1 MNSNSPSTMKTNCI
15 YSLKYYISR
24 TDGKLGK
31 WQLPLIAFDQLND

>member
-15 YSLKYYISR
+15 YSLSG